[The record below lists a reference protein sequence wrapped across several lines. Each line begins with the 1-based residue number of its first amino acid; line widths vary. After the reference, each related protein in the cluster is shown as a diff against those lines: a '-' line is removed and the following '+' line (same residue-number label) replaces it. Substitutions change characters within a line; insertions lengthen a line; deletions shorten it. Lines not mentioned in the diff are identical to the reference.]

1 MERFIVPQIIFEYG
15 INKIVQSDAVKWS
28 EEEYKRQYNLNAI
41 KSFII
46 MEHPNREV
54 S

>member
-1 MERFIVPQIIFEYG
+1 MERFIVPQIIFEN
-15 INKIVQSDAVKWS
+15 IVNKIVQGDAIEGS
-28 EEEYKRQYNLNAI
+28 NAEYKRQYNLSAI